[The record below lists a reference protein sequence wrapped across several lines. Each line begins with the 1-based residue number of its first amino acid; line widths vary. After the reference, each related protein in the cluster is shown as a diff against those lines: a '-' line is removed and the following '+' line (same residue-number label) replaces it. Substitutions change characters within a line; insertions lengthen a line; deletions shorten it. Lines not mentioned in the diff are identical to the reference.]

1 MFSCR
6 VGRLMEFHTSLHSLY
21 EQISTEAGI
30 DPVDWIIAT
39 KFAQKWKLS
48 VADALIELHFVDEST
63 MAKCLAHVHE
73 LPYVK
78 GEELKY
84 DFSHINNENFDDLI
98 NVGAAP
104 LAGAQLAIC
113 NPYDDHRGYL
123 SSPLFEREMIVTE
136 RSSVLEALQRHR
148 LFTEEA

>member
-6 VGRLMEFHTSLHSLY
+6 VGLLMEFHTSLQSLY
-21 EQISTEAGI
+21 EQISAQAGI
-30 DPVDWIIAT
+30 DRVDWLMAT

-63 MAKCLAHVHE
+63 MAKCLASVHE
-73 LPYVK
+73 IPYVK

-84 DFSHINNENFDDLI
+84 DFSHITNENFEDLI
-98 NVGAAP
+98 NVGAVP
-104 LAGAQLAIC
+104 LVGSQLAVC

-123 SSPLFEREMIVTE
+123 SSQLFEREMIVTE
-136 RSSVLEALQRHR
+136 RSSVLEALQRYR